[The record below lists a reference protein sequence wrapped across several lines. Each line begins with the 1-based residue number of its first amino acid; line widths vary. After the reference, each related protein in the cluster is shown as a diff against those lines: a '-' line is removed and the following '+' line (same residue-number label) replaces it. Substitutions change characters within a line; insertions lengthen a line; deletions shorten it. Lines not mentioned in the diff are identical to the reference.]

1 MAMRIVDRLAG
12 GKKSSEKTQL
22 SDVISRFHK
31 QVLDRVDHKALAA
44 LDADETSAHLKREI
58 ERLVDNDP
66 RDFTRQ
72 ERAEIVSV
80 ILDEIMGLGPLEVL
94 LGDPAVSDILV
105 NGPDTIYVERGGRLS
120 QVEATFRD
128 NAHLINTISRIVGA
142 VGRRVDESSPMV
154 DARLADGSRVNAI
167 IPPLALDGAALSIRR
182 FGAKALTYDELL
194 KFGAMSQDMLNY
206 LRAAVVSKCNMLIS
220 GGTGAGKTTLLNALS
235 NFIPEGERV
244 ITLEDSA
251 ELKLQLAHTVRLES
265 RPPNLEGRGAIT
277 IGDLMKNALRMR
289 PDRIVVGEVRGEEA
303 LDMLQAM
310 NTGHEGSM
318 GTLHANTPADATQR
332 LMTMISMGGTKLP
345 PATLEQ
351 IIGRTLHVIVQAA
364 RLSDGSRRVTSITEV
379 LGYEDD
385 QIITR
390 EVFTYQRQGMDANG
404 KVIGKHL
411 YIAESSYLEKFY
423 QVGALR
429 RPGE

>member
-12 GKKSSEKTQL
+12 GKAGEAKSEL
-22 SDVISRFHK
+22 SDVVGHFHK
-31 QVLDRVDHKALAA
+31 LVLDRVDHKALA
-44 LDADETSAHLKREI
+44 LLSPEETSAHLKREI
-58 ERLVDNDP
+58 VRLLDIDA

-72 ERAEIVSV
+72 EQSEIVST
-80 ILDEIMGLGPLEVL
+80 IMDEIMGLGPLEVL
-94 LGDPAVSDILV
+94 LSDPAVSDILV
-105 NGPDTIYVERGGRLS
+105 NGPKTIYVERGGRLS
-120 QVEATFRD
+120 QVEAGFRD
-128 NAHLINTISRIVGA
+128 DAHLINTISRIVGA

-154 DARLADGSRVNAI
+154 DARLEDGSRVNAI

-182 FGAKALTYDELL
+182 FGAKALSAEALL

-206 LRAAVVSKCNMLIS
+206 LRAAVVAKCNLLIS

-235 NFIPEGERV
+235 NYIPEGERV

-251 ELKLQLAHTVRLES
+251 ELQLQLAHTVRLES

-289 PDRIVVGEVRGEEA
+289 PDRIVVGEVRGQEA

-379 LGYEDD
+379 LGYEDGD
-385 QIITR
+385 IKTQ
-390 EVFTYQRQGMDANG
+390 EVFTYQRQGMDGDG
-404 KVIGKHL
+404 KVIGEHL
-411 YIAESSYLEKFY
+411 YIAESTFLERFY

>member
-12 GKKSSEKTQL
+12 GKKGDGKKQL
-22 SDVISRFHK
+22 SKVISEFHK
-31 QVLDRVDHKALAA
+31 LVLDRVDHKALAT
-44 LDADETSAHLKREI
+44 LDAVETSARLKGEI
-58 ERLVDNDP
+58 ERLVDTDS

-72 ERAEIVSV
+72 ERSEIVTV
-80 ILDEIMGLGPLEVL
+80 ILDEIMGLGPLEAL
-94 LGDPAVSDILV
+94 LSDPAVSDILV
-105 NGPDTIYVERGGRLS
+105 NGPDTIYVERKGRLS
-120 QVEATFRD
+120 QVDVAFRD
-128 NAHLINTISRIVGA
+128 EAHLINTISRIVGA

-182 FGAKALTYDELL
+182 FGTKALTHEELL
-194 KFGAMSQDMLNY
+194 KFGAMSQDILNY
-206 LRAAVVSKCNMLIS
+206 LKAAVVAKCNLLVS

-251 ELKLQLAHTVRLES
+251 ELQLQLAHTVRLES
-265 RPPNLEGRGAIT
+265 RPPNLEGRGAVS

-318 GTLHANTPADATQR
+318 GTLHANSPGDATQR

-345 PATLEQ
+345 PSTLEE

-379 LGYEDD
+379 LGYENDRIVT
-385 QIITR
+385 Q
-390 EVFTYQRQGMDANG
+390 EVFTYQRQGIEADG
-404 KVIGKHL
+404 TVLGQHL
-411 YIAESSYLEKFY
+411 YIAESAYLEKFY

>member
-12 GKKSSEKTQL
+12 GKSGEAKSEL
-22 SDVISRFHK
+22 SDVVGHFHK
-31 QVLDRVDHKALAA
+31 LVLDRVDHKALSS
-44 LDADETSAHLKREI
+44 LSPEETSAHLKREI
-58 ERLVDNDP
+58 VRLIDIDA

-72 ERAEIVSV
+72 EQTEIVST
-80 ILDEIMGLGPLEVL
+80 IMDEIMGLGPLEVL
-94 LGDPAVSDILV
+94 LADPAVSDILV
-105 NGPDTIYVERGGRLS
+105 NGPKTIYVERGGRLS
-120 QVEATFRD
+120 KVEAGFRD
-128 NAHLINTISRIVGA
+128 DAHLINTISRIVGA

-154 DARLADGSRVNAI
+154 DARLEDGSRVNAI

-182 FGAKALTYDELL
+182 FGAKALSAEMLL
-194 KFGAMSQDMLNY
+194 SFGAMSQDMLNY
-206 LRAAVVSKCNMLIS
+206 LRAAVVAKCNLLIS
-220 GGTGAGKTTLLNALS
+220 GGTGSGKTTLLNALS
-235 NFIPEGERV
+235 NYIPEGERV

-251 ELKLQLAHTVRLES
+251 ELQLQLAHTVRLES

-289 PDRIVVGEVRGEEA
+289 PDRIVVGEVRGQEA

-379 LGYEDD
+379 LGYSNGDI
-385 QIITR
+385 QTQ
-390 EVFTYQRQGMDANG
+390 EVFTYQRQGMDGDG
-404 KVIGKHL
+404 KVIGQHL
-411 YIAESSYLEKFY
+411 YIAESAFLERFY